1 MVKVFVARFM
11 TLGEVAYVK
20 NSNQAFALEVKAI
33 FFSAGNLSFFCYS
46 FEVF

>member
-20 NSNQAFALEVKAI
+20 NSNQGFALEVKTL
-33 FFSAGNLSFFCYS
+33 FFPAGSRSFFCHS